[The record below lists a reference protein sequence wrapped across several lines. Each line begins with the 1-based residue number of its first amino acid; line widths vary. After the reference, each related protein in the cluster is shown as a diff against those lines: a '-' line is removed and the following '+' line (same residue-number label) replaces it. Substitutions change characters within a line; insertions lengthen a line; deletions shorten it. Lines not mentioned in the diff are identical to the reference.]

1 MRRTLRGWLAS
12 WLLVL
17 AGAGMAVG
25 YVSSAFSQVLRDPT
39 AEPAYPGGGV
49 GGEARPGP
57 DVAALPV
64 LVVDGRPHVIMGTR
78 LYAPGQMLGAAR
90 IERITDTEVWLREG
104 SVLRKVSRY
113 PGVER
118 RSVSP
123 AGAPGCTERA
133 KSSSVAKPLPREG
146 PCASA
151 QP

>member
-1 MRRTLRGWLAS
+1 MRQMVWGGRTS

-17 AGAGMAVG
+17 AGACVAG
-25 YVSSAFSQVLRDPT
+25 YVPSASSQVLRDPT
-39 AEPAYPGGGV
+39 AEPAYLGSGV
-49 GGEARPGP
+49 GGDVQPGP

-78 LYAPGQMLGAAR
+78 LYAPGQKLGAAR

-118 RSVSP
+118 RSVAP
-123 AGAPGCTERA
+123 VGASGCTERA
-133 KSSSVAKPLPREG
+133 KSSSAAKSLPREG